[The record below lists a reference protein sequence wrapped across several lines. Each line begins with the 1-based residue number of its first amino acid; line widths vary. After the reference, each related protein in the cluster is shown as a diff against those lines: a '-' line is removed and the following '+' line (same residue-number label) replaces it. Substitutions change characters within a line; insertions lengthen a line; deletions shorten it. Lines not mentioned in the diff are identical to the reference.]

1 MVILYTQQYI
11 FLRKIIEM
19 NGIIYKNIILILL
32 LFVTSKAQQIN
43 PNEYGLYIVND
54 PETYLTLAEK
64 DSNKL
69 LVDIEK
75 YIPDIMLDI
84 RYATD
89 NNFVGEAV
97 YNIPKAYTR
106 LPVAKAL
113 KKIQNELKK
122 ENLGLKIYDA
132 YRPYSVTVKFYKK
145 VNDTNF
151 IASPKKGSRHN
162 RGCAID
168 LTIIDLK
175 TGKEIVMPT
184 GYDDFTERAAH
195 NFNDLPK
202 DVLINRDKLKK
213 IMTANGFKAFASE
226 WWHYDFN
233 GWENYELMDISFED
247 LAYRQAGLEKVKE

>member
-19 NGIIYKNIILILL
+19 NGIIYKNILLILL
-32 LFVTSKAQQIN
+32 FFITSRAQQVTL
-43 PNEYGLYIVND
+43 NEYGLYVVD
-54 PETYLTLAEK
+54 DVKSYLSLAEK

-75 YIPDIMLDI
+75 YIPGIKLDI

-97 YNIPKAYTR
+97 YNIPRAYTR

-132 YRPYSVTVKFYKK
+132 YRPYSVTVQFFKK
-145 VNDTNF
+145 VKDTNF
-151 IASPKKGSRHN
+151 VASPKKGSRHN
-162 RGCAID
+162 RGCAVD

-175 TGKEIVMPT
+175 TGKEIEMPT
-184 GYDDFTERAAH
+184 TYDDFTERAAS
-195 NFNDLPK
+195 NFYDLPK
-202 DVLINRDKLKK
+202 NALVNREKLKR
-213 IMTANGFKAFASE
+213 IMTENGFKVFPTE
-226 WWHYDFN
+226 WWHYDFK
-233 GWENYELMDISFED
+233 GWENYELMNISFEG
-247 LAYRQAGLEKVKE
+247 LADLEKIK